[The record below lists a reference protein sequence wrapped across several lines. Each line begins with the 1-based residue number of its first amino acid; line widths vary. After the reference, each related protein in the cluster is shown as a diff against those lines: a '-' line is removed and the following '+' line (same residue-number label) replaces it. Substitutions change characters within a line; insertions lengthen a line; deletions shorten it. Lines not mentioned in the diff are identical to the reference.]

1 MFSSVDQ
8 GNEQDETREM
18 WESCRPRKQNKLKS
32 FIELTGTTNKPQN
45 HTLFIVKRKMSSQK
59 NMVQS
64 WFLCCFRFTTQA
76 QLPVQYMDSN
86 GKHLCQSN
94 GRKHMGI
101 ATHTRAHTHRHL
113 LYNLCFAIPKKIMT
127 AGIRF
132 PQNNPGT
139 KKWIVSL
146 IFSKTSTSP
155 QQLNDRHMSS
165 FPFSHSAL
173 PAHRLNT
180 VSTLTCGGWVSG
192 EFGEP
197 NSPTDNQANQVSP
210 LTGGKT
216 KQNDPIREMRRC
228 FHGCSKMPTANLS
241 KLNCSAAENVKSTWG
256 LELGQ
261 FLSGRVKA
269 WGWWILKKKQKPKN
283 QTEYL

>member
-1 MFSSVDQ
+1 MFSNVDQ

-18 WESCRPRKQNKLKS
+18 WESCRPRKQNNKLNS
-32 FIELTGTTNKPQN
+32 FIELTGTTKKPQN

-64 WFLCCFRFTTQA
+64 WFWCCFRFTTQA

-86 GKHLCQSN
+86 GKHLCQSS

-180 VSTLTCGGWVSG
+180 VSTLTTLTCGGWVSG
-192 EFGEP
+192 EFGHQTHQQTTRLIKSLHLLEE
-197 NSPTDNQANQVSP
+197 
-210 LTGGKT
+210 
-216 KQNDPIREMRRC
+216 KQNKTIQSEKWGGVFMAAPKCQQPI
-228 FHGCSKMPTANLS
+228 FQNWTAALLRMLS
-241 KLNCSAAENVKSTWG
+241 RHE
-256 LELGQ
+256 
-261 FLSGRVKA
+261 
-269 WGWWILKKKQKPKN
+269 GWSLASFSV
-283 QTEYL
+283 EG

>member
-1 MFSSVDQ
+1 
-8 GNEQDETREM
+8 
-18 WESCRPRKQNKLKS
+18 
-32 FIELTGTTNKPQN
+32 
-45 HTLFIVKRKMSSQK
+45 
-59 NMVQS
+59 
-64 WFLCCFRFTTQA
+64 
-76 QLPVQYMDSN
+76 
-86 GKHLCQSN
+86 
-94 GRKHMGI
+94 
-101 ATHTRAHTHRHL
+101 
-113 LYNLCFAIPKKIMT
+113 MT

-180 VSTLTCGGWVSG
+180 VSTLTTLTCGGWVSG
-192 EFGEP
+192 EFGP

-269 WGWWILKKKQKPKN
+269 WGWWILKKNQKKN
-283 QTEYL
+283 QKSNWVSVGKHKWSFRSLESSLCYVNLAFILYYSWLISSFFMHIFELIDWTMFLCGLVWLDQ